1 MTSFAG
7 AHPHKW
13 REGDC
18 KEPRVKMI
26 LVTESAYN
34 EKERICARCG
44 YVAKVGDCM
53 VRKAGLRNRTR
64 YRCVP
69 CAVKIGLVEQA

>member
-1 MTSFAG
+1 
-7 AHPHKW
+7 
-13 REGDC
+13 
-18 KEPRVKMI
+18 MI